1 MNVINNSFFK
11 PFLIFGIFALVIRW
25 ILILG
30 IGDFADDYELLLF
43 YLNQKKLFVQV
54 FPAYGAQFYIYPTYY
69 LAKIITFSPL
79 LSINIS
85 IWLYWL
91 ISIFLVY
98 KICLQIKLNEQTI
111 LSSIL
116 LLILVFN
123 PVNSNFVI
131 KNYYTV
137 SLGLLSLYLILINKN
152 ILKSIILYS
161 CLFLIFIERPNL
173 GLAFFLIIFI
183 DLFLNN
189 KNLLISKKKEIY
201 IFLLSMIVLL
211 FLFNQIT
218 GDEITIYDKFRII
231 IFGAASIKG
240 NFIELILRSMPRISF
255 KFDQNKYLY
264 EALIIF
270 PIYLFFF
277 ILFFKKDFFLKKKN
291 PKYLY
296 NFEIFL
302 IIFFIITIFISL
314 IQLDISFFSN
324 PIVIFLKLISFPEFM
339 GNLLY
344 SITFLI
350 FLFYLILKSKK
361 IILLKI
367 QRKKFQLSQNFL
379 NYFYMMLIIGSF
391 GVGGRYTYIYIFPFL
406 IPFLSKFFL
415 KYKFVSISIYFLIFI
430 NFIFY
435 TFAPNWNSN
444 FSTLSYNKL
453 IPGTFLISSGSAP
466 NHKPLYVGDNIF
478 NEINENFG
486 DKIDGK
492 TVDWFFPFF
501 RGLFNDQ
508 IPDINLYPF
517 GPGQPILN
525 QNRKVDNLVSNYP
538 DFIIT
543 LGKYNESFYDSH
555 RVNADDA
562 LNYNFFKVYLD
573 NHYKVDGIINL
584 VSYENNL
591 TLWKKLLK

>member
-189 KNLLISKKKEIY
+189 KNL
-201 IFLLSMIVLL
+201 
-211 FLFNQIT
+211 
-218 GDEITIYDKFRII
+218 
-231 IFGAASIKG
+231 
-240 NFIELILRSMPRISF
+240 
-255 KFDQNKYLY
+255 
-264 EALIIF
+264 
-270 PIYLFFF
+270 
-277 ILFFKKDFFLKKKN
+277 
-291 PKYLY
+291 
-296 NFEIFL
+296 
-302 IIFFIITIFISL
+302 
-314 IQLDISFFSN
+314 
-324 PIVIFLKLISFPEFM
+324 
-339 GNLLY
+339 
-344 SITFLI
+344 
-350 FLFYLILKSKK
+350 
-361 IILLKI
+361 
-367 QRKKFQLSQNFL
+367 
-379 NYFYMMLIIGSF
+379 
-391 GVGGRYTYIYIFPFL
+391 
-406 IPFLSKFFL
+406 
-415 KYKFVSISIYFLIFI
+415 
-430 NFIFY
+430 
-435 TFAPNWNSN
+435 
-444 FSTLSYNKL
+444 
-453 IPGTFLISSGSAP
+453 
-466 NHKPLYVGDNIF
+466 
-478 NEINENFG
+478 
-486 DKIDGK
+486 
-492 TVDWFFPFF
+492 
-501 RGLFNDQ
+501 
-508 IPDINLYPF
+508 
-517 GPGQPILN
+517 
-525 QNRKVDNLVSNYP
+525 
-538 DFIIT
+538 
-543 LGKYNESFYDSH
+543 
-555 RVNADDA
+555 
-562 LNYNFFKVYLD
+562 
-573 NHYKVDGIINL
+573 
-584 VSYENNL
+584 
-591 TLWKKLLK
+591 